1 MHGQDAF
8 AVTPLRADRL
18 LGLPVRLHGIPLG
31 RPVDLLLDVRELKAL
46 GLDVLCGDDVHRF
59 LPLQV
64 AVVTNEEIAIRSPF
78 LLLEEDELAFYRAR
92 ASALA
97 DLRGTAVRRAGRDLG
112 VLEDLVVA
120 ADGSL
125 AAVVV

>member
-1 MHGQDAF
+1 
-8 AVTPLRADRL
+8 
-18 LGLPVRLHGIPLG
+18 
-31 RPVDLLLDVRELKAL
+31 VDLLLDVRELKAL

-125 AAVVV
+125 AAVVVADREVPFDETVEIEPESRSAAVS